1 MQGFACFNTSR
12 RGLKRRFETPVS
24 RDFRASTVARNV
36 TYPETK
42 TPKALLS
49 TLSVASGS
57 APADDADQ
65 SGSSSKALNL
75 LTVAQSKHVVRKIC
89 LFMVTSILGESHS
102 RQKTCERSYRRSA

>member
-1 MQGFACFNTSR
+1 MQGLACINTSR
-12 RGLKRRFETPVS
+12 RAPKCRFETPVS
-24 RDFRASTVARNV
+24 RDFRARSVAEDV

-57 APADDADQ
+57 ALAVDADQ

-75 LTVAQSKHVVRKIC
+75 LTVAQS
-89 LFMVTSILGESHS
+89 
-102 RQKTCERSYRRSA
+102 

>member
-1 MQGFACFNTSR
+1 MQGLACINTSR
-12 RGLKRRFETPVS
+12 RALKSRFETPVS
-24 RDFRASTVARNV
+24 RDFRARSIAEDV

-57 APADDADQ
+57 ALAVDADQ

-75 LTVAQSKHVVRKIC
+75 LTVAQS
-89 LFMVTSILGESHS
+89 
-102 RQKTCERSYRRSA
+102 

>member
-1 MQGFACFNTSR
+1 MQGLACINTSR
-12 RGLKRRFETPVS
+12 RELKCRLDTPVS
-24 RDFRASTVARNV
+24 RDFRARTILGNV

-57 APADDADQ
+57 ALAVDADQ

-75 LTVAQSKHVVRKIC
+75 LTVAQS
-89 LFMVTSILGESHS
+89 
-102 RQKTCERSYRRSA
+102 